1 MVLKDFGA
9 KDFFERQRL
18 FQLNFSPTEEIA
30 AMFLLP
36 RLFFLRISSV
46 LNTAYSTSSHVGA
59 LGEVKSR
66 TPSPYILPQFSK
78 NSAFPFCAAFAGS
91 SGHHCPSHTEK
102 EKKVSENTSMAALYL
117 GSLTPLQPFK
127 VDEGVSLTGQ
137 PAKSSQTRHR
147 NPNRSGRSACGRAMA
162 SLAACPAS
170 HGCSKKPTQPLLLP
184 KRNKIKVLFNKTG
197 SPKQSQRG
205 AAHGH
210 EQAPP
215 RALLGPSSLGASRQ
229 GRGPGQRCCMA
240 LRPPAAG
247 TQMAGDSRRRGQ
259 QESSGA
265 ARHRLGRQR
274 ATRTDKAAGAMR
286 RCGRARPF
294 TGSSWLQA
302 CSLPVP

>member
-1 MVLKDFGA
+1 MKGYLSQGSLQNPHRHGTEILTDQVGVPVG
-9 KDFFERQRL
+9 ERW
-18 FQLNFSPTEEIA
+18 
-30 AMFLLP
+30 P
-36 RLFFLRISSV
+36 RLRPALRVSS
-46 LNTAYSTSSHVGA
+46 A
-59 LGEVKSR
+59 
-66 TPSPYILPQFSK
+66 
-78 NSAFPFCAAFAGS
+78 
-91 SGHHCPSHTEK
+91 
-102 EKKVSENTSMAALYL
+102 
-117 GSLTPLQPFK
+117 
-127 VDEGVSLTGQ
+127 
-137 PAKSSQTRHR
+137 
-147 NPNRSGRSACGRAMA
+147 
-162 SLAACPAS
+162 

-210 EQAPP
+210 ERAPP